1 MKQQKGFTL
10 IELMVGMT
18 IGLILLAGVGGLFMT
33 TLRSN
38 VEAVKQQRFEQTVQV
53 LMNIMSSE
61 IRRAGYTNAGTIANP
76 AIPVTLTNQSNNS
89 SYFASTNCV
98 LLSHSTPN
106 EDQRFYGFKL
116 VNSIV
121 YMYSGLVN
129 SPNLCTSTV
138 TDWTAVTDLSY
149 IKVTQLWFDTGK
161 VDLTAN
167 YDCVAAPIAGVG
179 AVAKVTLGVEA
190 VGLNAV
196 GTTPVKRCVQV
207 NILKR
212 NT

>member
-53 LMNIMSSE
+53 LMNIMGSE
-61 IRRAGYTNAGTIANP
+61 IRRAGYANAGTIANP
-76 AIPVTLTNQSNNS
+76 AIPVTLTNQINNKT
-89 SYFASTNCV
+89 YFASTNCV
-98 LLSHSTPN
+98 LLSHSTLT
-106 EDQRFYGFKL
+106 EDQRFYGYKL
-116 VNSIV
+116 VNNIV

-138 TDWTAVTDLSY
+138 TDWTA
-149 IKVTQLWFDTGK
+149 ITQLWFDTGK

-167 YDCVAAPIAGVG
+167 YDCVAAPVAGVG

-196 GTTPVKRCVQV
+196 DTTPVKRCVQV
-207 NILKR
+207 NVLKR